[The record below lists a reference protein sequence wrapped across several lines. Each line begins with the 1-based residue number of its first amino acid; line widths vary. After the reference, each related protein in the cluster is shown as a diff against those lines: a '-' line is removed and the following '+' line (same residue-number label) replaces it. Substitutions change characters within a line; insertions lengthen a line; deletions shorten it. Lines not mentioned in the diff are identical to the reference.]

1 MISRLL
7 FIFSYIITTAI
18 TIIVITLRFKL
29 LSNSTEVIILLSL
42 LLIINISLYL
52 LSLRPSKLAYP
63 ILIND
68 KNKKTAYAGVKILLS
83 GISFFISVLFFV
95 LIFQKINQSDFNIPD
110 WVITSYIIILSIFPL
125 FVIRYF
131 IK

>member
-7 FIFSYIITTAI
+7 FIFSYLITTTI
-18 TIIVITLRFKL
+18 TIIAIKLRFEL
-29 LSNSTEVIILLSL
+29 LTNSTEVIILLSL

-63 ILIND
+63 ILIHEE
-68 KNKKTAYAGVKILLS
+68 NKKTAYTKIKILLS
-83 GISFFISVLFFV
+83 GISFLISVLFFV

-110 WVITSYIIILSIFPL
+110 WALTSYIILLSIFPL